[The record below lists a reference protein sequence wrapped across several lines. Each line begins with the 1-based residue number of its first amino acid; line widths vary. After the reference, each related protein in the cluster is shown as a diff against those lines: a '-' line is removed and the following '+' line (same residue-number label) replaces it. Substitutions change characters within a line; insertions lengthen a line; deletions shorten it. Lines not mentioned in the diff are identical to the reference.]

1 MSIVAI
7 AVGLS
12 GIILSFFAGEEF
24 PEYLRARYEFTWCRL
39 CGYTEEQLRHQAS
52 KQAADRSRER
62 LMVLSGYAFI
72 ALAVYATIYALAI
85 YDPSRKATYK
95 IPIQICFLLL
105 AILAGI
111 SSSDE
116 YKVYRK
122 KWSRGNTLH
131 HWNWLRKVIIC
142 LQALLA
148 IALIVSLIFIGI
160 SISHH

>member
-24 PEYLRARYEFTWCRL
+24 PEYLRSRYEFRWCRL
-39 CGYTEEQLRHQAS
+39 CGYTEEQLRYQAS

-62 LMVLSGYAFI
+62 LMVFSGYALI
-72 ALAVYATIYALAI
+72 TLAVYATIYALAI
-85 YDPSRKATYK
+85 YDPGRKATYK

-105 AILAGI
+105 AIISGI
-111 SSSDE
+111 QSSDE

-122 KWSRGNTLH
+122 KWYRGRIFH
-131 HWNWLRKVIIC
+131 HWDWLRKVIVC
-142 LQALLA
+142 LWVLLA
-148 IALIVSLIFIGI
+148 ITFITSLVFISI
-160 SISHH
+160 AISHH